1 MGTACVSWEET
12 RKRVALCSDIDQG
25 QPLPSPAFPDSYP
38 AGSQDSCWGTQAW
51 PGPSSG
57 SRAPTLP
64 CLEMRGD
71 HGLPVPHEPRG
82 HVQWFM
88 STVSHGPPTQ
98 PPGVDTSVAHLRSK
112 LSESLSSQTPF
123 FSSLMLL
130 LLRIHPSAP
139 LLPALAFFPLG
150 VGGVQM
156 SFSFL

>member
-1 MGTACVSWEET
+1 V
-12 RKRVALCSDIDQG
+12 
-25 QPLPSPAFPDSYP
+25 QPLPSPAFPDSCP
-38 AGSQDSCWGTQAW
+38 AGTQDTCWGTQAW

-64 CLEMRGD
+64 CLEMRRD

-98 PPGVDTSVAHLRSK
+98 PPGVDTSMARLRSK

-139 LLPALAFFPLG
+139 PSPSTGLLYPGGRGCPNEFLFPLTAG
-150 VGGVQM
+150 KEKGHWVACASSGPG
-156 SFSFL
+156 F